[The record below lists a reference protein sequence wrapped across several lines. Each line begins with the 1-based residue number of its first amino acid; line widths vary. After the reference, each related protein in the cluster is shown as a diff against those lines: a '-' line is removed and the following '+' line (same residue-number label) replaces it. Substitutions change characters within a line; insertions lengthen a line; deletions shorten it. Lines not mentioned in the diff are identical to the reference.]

1 MIWVKRYFLIL
12 TVLLIGCKEEK
23 SFADDIVLSFPQDEK
38 LTIQKFNE
46 DANEAGT
53 NLFYKGY
60 DSGKV
65 EIRYFQNIMPEPL
78 PPPSIDKNEKKLYA
92 KINAFRDSL
101 NDVKSPYFRNE
112 EIKILETKDDLY
124 DSLSN
129 KNLSINV
136 REKDTIPLY
145 KRDYGTDEIKKH
157 KAFPVFIK
165 NISTKTLRIPIDA
178 SAVALYVSNNSQF
191 QFIRNSNYTICGMG
205 TNLNPYFELKPNEIL
220 IYSFPYLENGSKRK
234 AKIVFF
240 KAFSKEFEISI
251 DEKIIKNQRS
261 THYLQ

>member
-1 MIWVKRYFLIL
+1 MILI
-12 TVLLIGCKEEK
+12 VLLIGCKEEK
-23 SFADDIVLSFPQDEK
+23 TFADDIVLSFPQDEK

-65 EIRYFQNIMPEPL
+65 EIRYFQNIMPEP
-78 PPPSIDKNEKKLYA
+78 PPPPKIHENEKKLPDR
-92 KINAFRDSL
+92 INTFRDSL
-101 NDVKSPYFRNE
+101 NNVQSLYFRNE

-129 KNLSINV
+129 KNLLIIV

-157 KAFPVFIK
+157 KAFPVYIK
-165 NISTKTLRIPIDA
+165 NISTKILKIPIEA
-178 SAVALYVSNNSQF
+178 FGVALYISNDIQF

-220 IYSFPYLENGSKRK
+220 IYSFAHLENGSKRK